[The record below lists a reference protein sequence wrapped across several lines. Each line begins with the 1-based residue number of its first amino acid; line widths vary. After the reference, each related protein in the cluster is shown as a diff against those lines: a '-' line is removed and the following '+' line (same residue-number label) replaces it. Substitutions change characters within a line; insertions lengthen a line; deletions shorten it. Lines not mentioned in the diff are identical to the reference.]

1 MKISTT
7 LLSLALVPAALL
19 ASDTKAARE
28 SLKGLTGFTVL
39 VADVGSKKTAGLDA
53 AKIKANVEA
62 KLKAAGIKVL
72 SADEAAKA
80 PGNPHLEINLDSI
93 TSKDNTVS
101 FELIRRGSAPGAA
114 RWPGTPNMKVPACST
129 WSKGRVGRANSDIP
143 AFLSQQISSEVDFFL
158 KAYAEVNP
166 KK

>member
-1 MKISTT
+1 MKLSTR

-19 ASDTKAARE
+19 AADTKAARE

-39 VADVGSKKTAGLDA
+39 VADVGSKKTAGLEAD
-53 AKIKANVEA
+53 KIKANVEA

-80 PGNPHLEINLDSI
+80 PGNPHLAVNLDSI
-93 TSKDNTVS
+93 TARDNTVS
-101 FELIRRGSAPGAA
+101 FELIVEVLQGCTLA
-114 RWPGTPNMKVPACST
+114 RDANMKVPACST

-143 AFLSQQISSEVDFFL
+143 AFISQQISSEVDFFL